1 MFRVFLTPPT
11 VRGRLGLGVY
21 FFLPLLEMDVAGD
34 AIWAKPVATDTRN
47 GNVDLTFASAPMS
60 VKIESQV
67 RLELPAVE
75 YRAQVTTK
83 AGNQDVSVSQSH
95 SGDHMIDLTTRNGD
109 VTILPASRSEL

>member
-75 YRAQVTTK
+75 YRVQVTTK
-83 AGNQDVSVSQSH
+83 KGDQNVRVNKSDSS
-95 SGDHMIDLTTRNGD
+95 DHMIDVATRSGD
-109 VTILPASRSEL
+109 VTILPAA